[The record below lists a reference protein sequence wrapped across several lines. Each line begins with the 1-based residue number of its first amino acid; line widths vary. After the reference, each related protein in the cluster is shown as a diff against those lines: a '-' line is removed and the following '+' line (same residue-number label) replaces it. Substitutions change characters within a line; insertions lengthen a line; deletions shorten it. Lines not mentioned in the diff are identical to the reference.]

1 MQTSSVMH
9 TASVLP
15 AVLLALAALGPRA
28 AHAQTAPATTA
39 PPAPWQAASPPPAG
53 PPIATE
59 ATDDATLSPEE
70 RARIEQ
76 SAALIARGR
85 PADALRLLD
94 ARLRPPQESPYATVP
109 VLRRVARMM
118 LSPDG
123 ASEPASPGTTPPS
136 GDGDAPPADGSRSSA
151 EAFSL
156 YSSLFLYGVGT
167 GVYVD
172 VMAEIDDVRGAVW
185 VPILLGAGGI
195 GAAYL
200 LDHPQRLRA
209 SRGYGISTGLT
220 LGLAAGIALSVELEE
235 RNAYGRC
242 EWDSV
247 TGDSR
252 CPFFDEGRGIATTMW
267 LTSTAGLA
275 AGYAVGALVQ
285 PSAANYGFVNAT
297 GLYGGLLGVMTLGVL
312 DANEGYGLGW
322 LLGEGVGIGL
332 GAVMA
337 TQLKPTESQTRWM
350 SLGVLGGGLL
360 GAGVAVLLSES
371 YDSASVPLL
380 ITQLGM
386 VGGGIGGYL
395 LGDSRREARRA
406 RRSGDRFAT
415 APAVTPV
422 AGGATLGLSF
432 PNLL

>member
-1 MQTSSVMH
+1 MH

-39 PPAPWQAASPPPAG
+39 PPAPWQAASPPPAA
-53 PPIATE
+53 PPVAAE

-76 SAALIARGR
+76 SAALIGRGR
-85 PADALRLLD
+85 PGDALRLLD

-118 LSPDG
+118 LAPEG
-123 ASEPASPGTTPPS
+123 AAEPAAPGATPPS
-136 GDGDAPPADGSRSSA
+136 GEGETAPTDGSRSSA

-167 GVYVD
+167 GIYVD
-172 VMAEIDDVRGAVW
+172 VMAEIDDFRGAVW

-209 SRGYGISTGLT
+209 SRGYGMSTGLT
-220 LGLAAGIALSVELEE
+220 LGLAAGLALGTELED
-235 RNAYGRC
+235 RNAFGRC

-247 TGDSR
+247 TGESR
-252 CPFFDEGRGIATTMW
+252 CPFFNEGRGVATTVW

-285 PSAANYGFVNAT
+285 PSVANYGFVNAT

-322 LLGEGVGIGL
+322 LLGQGVGIGL

-360 GAGVAVLLSES
+360 GFGVAVLLGGES
-371 YDSASVPLL
+371 TDASAALA
-380 ITQLGM
+380 ITQAGM

-395 LGDSRREARRA
+395 LGDNRHEARRA
-406 RRSGDRFAT
+406 RRGGDRFAT

-422 AGGATLGLSF
+422 AGGATIGLNF